1 MRRREWFVPPVTLDR
16 GSEIPLHTQIS
27 RQIGAAIR
35 GGAVGGAA
43 RLPSTRVMAKL
54 LGVSRNTV
62 LAAYEE
68 LAADDLL
75 RAERGSGMRV
85 HQAAMPPE
93 PTLYS
98 LRQVIRASGYPA
110 KVLALE
116 DEDGNPLY
124 LRL

>member
-1 MRRREWFVPPVTLDR
+1 MGRQLFVPPIELDR
-16 GSEIPLHTQIS
+16 ASEVPLHVQIY
-27 RQIGAAIR
+27 RQIGQAIR
-35 GGAVGGAA
+35 GGVVPGAA

-68 LAADDLL
+68 LAADDLV

-85 HQAAMPPE
+85 HQPAAAPE
-93 PTLYS
+93 PTLYG
-98 LRQVIRASGYPA
+98 LRQVIRAAGYPA

-116 DEDGNPLY
+116 DADGNPLY